1 MCDHKSVVIIRVMNA
16 GIAMSRDPPR
26 RCIHFDVWNQLSPY
40 EMGPMSTL
48 PYIVYKHQTN
58 FHCVNDLRGARVV
71 FIFSLFDA
79 TEFGMSFERFSAGFF
94 GLICRE
100 IDFDGSNGFLINI
113 RYQWAMDTLTRTYVY
128 MQKQGSK
135 ANTLRRTGADYKCHI
150 INSLVNDLIRWFLFT
165 IATD

>member
-94 GLICRE
+94 GFICRE

-113 RYQWAMDTLTRTYVY
+113 RYQCNGHAHAHICVGC
-128 MQKQGSK
+128 QKYAEARQQSK
-135 ANTLRRTGADYKCHI
+135 YPTPYRCWL
-150 INSLVNDLIRWFLFT
+150 
-165 IATD
+165 